1 MKSRFLSALAA
12 AVALTVA
19 APAYAET
26 SGAQVE
32 FRQAAPQSFSAED
45 LQRYG
50 LSAEEAA
57 HGVALQEQ
65 GYTVVALTPE
75 EAEAYRAGA
84 ISTQEWILI
93 GVGVLIIL
101 AIA

>member
-26 SGAQVE
+26 PGAQTE
-32 FRQAAPQSFSAED
+32 FRQAAQQSFSAED

-50 LSAEEAA
+50 LSTEEAA
-57 HGVALQEQ
+57 RGVALQEQ

>member
-12 AVALTVA
+12 AVVMA
-19 APAYAET
+19 AAVPAYAET
-26 SGAQVE
+26 PTAQTE
-32 FRQAAPQSFSAED
+32 FRQAAPQSFSTDD

-50 LSAEEAA
+50 LSSEEAA
-57 HGVALQEQ
+57 RGVALQEQ
-65 GYTVVALTPE
+65 GYTIVALTPE
-75 EAEAYRAGA
+75 EADAYRAGA

>member
-1 MKSRFLSALAA
+1 MKTRFLSALVA
-12 AVALTVA
+12 AVALAAA

-26 SGAQVE
+26 PMAQTE
-32 FRQAAPQSFSAED
+32 FRQAAQQSFTTED

-50 LSAEEAA
+50 LNSEEAA
-57 HGVALQEQ
+57 RGVALQEQ
-65 GYTVVALTPE
+65 GYTIVALTPE

-93 GVGVLIIL
+93 GIGVLIIL
-101 AIA
+101 AVA

>member
-12 AVALTVA
+12 AVVMA
-19 APAYAET
+19 AAVPAYAET
-26 SGAQVE
+26 PAAQTE
-32 FRQAAPQSFSAED
+32 FRQAAPQSFSTDD

-50 LSAEEAA
+50 LSSEEAA
-57 HGVALQEQ
+57 RGVALQEQ
-65 GYTVVALTPE
+65 GYTIVALSPE
-75 EAEAYRAGA
+75 EADAYRAGA

>member
-12 AVALTVA
+12 AVVMA
-19 APAYAET
+19 AAVPAYAET
-26 SGAQVE
+26 PAAQTE
-32 FRQAAPQSFSAED
+32 FRQAAPHSISADD

-50 LSAEEAA
+50 LSSEEAA
-57 HGVALQEQ
+57 RGVALKEQ
-65 GYTVVALTPE
+65 GYTIVAVTPE
-75 EAEAYRAGA
+75 EADAYRAGA